1 MLIKLPII
9 LNNKINYTLFRL
21 IKLDKCFTLSL
32 MEKIDSGNII
42 KILCSNKINGID
54 YLNIY
59 LPLKIYQ
66 IENYLIN
73 IYFFY
78 INLTNDENNKINFF
92 FELNTILM
100 NNYNLKFIEFQHFK
114 KYESKIYEF
123 INNQY
128 LTLINNKWF
137 NDNFL
142 EIINLLINTT
152 GFVLW
157 MDTNKKLDKLPKN
170 IHKIINLIKLIK
182 YELNNSNKYT
192 LVEHID
198 KIDNKILSLSDIVI
212 DKQYFISINNNK
224 NIFIKVISK
233 NNNLIKVEGIPNDI
247 LFDTYKWYN
256 YSHIDNNKLNKI
268 YLHLLK
274 NKDIYKVII
283 TKLTD
288 AQNIN
293 NITSY
298 YYDEPNKSLLNISLI
313 NDNINELDIIKSA
326 NINFEFFKYIC
337 DKYSNTNSYKT
348 ILENLFINYTYTIKY
363 NKKEV
368 DPHFDY
374 ILYFSI
380 LNINT
385 ILTILDNN
393 KILLNNDIIGI
404 IPSKLKILYFNI
416 LKYIHVLINGNDNV
430 ISKYIVDNIHRQF
443 MKILFSSESYS
454 LTLLKSLISN
464 QAIEEYKSHF
474 LINNILI
481 DIINKLS
488 WNFINFRLNYLKKL
502 FDNKEYLLFYDK
514 LNKNI
519 FPDNFDNKIKLIII
533 NPFEMF
539 KYLRKEADFIKWI
552 IFLENKYTEL
562 YISYVLLNND
572 ELVILGKII
581 YNLVNIKEQ
590 QTTDNY
596 YNKFIYYGL
605 TYPKLILENNRINL
619 KIKDHFGYL
628 KCNLNLGI
636 LAKRLTYNKDIVELD
651 NQEDSEITILKN
663 KLLKVTQKYLKYKKK
678 YLKYKKI

>member
-21 IKLDKCFTLSL
+21 IKLDEYFTLSL
-32 MEKIDSGNII
+32 MESLDSVNIV

-59 LPLKIYQ
+59 LPMKIYQ
-66 IENYLIN
+66 IESYLIN

-78 INLTNDENNKINFF
+78 INLTCDANNKINFF
-92 FELNTILM
+92 YELNNILM
-100 NNYNLKFIEFQHFK
+100 KSYNLKFIEFQHFK
-114 KYESKIYEF
+114 TYESKIYEF
-123 INNQY
+123 ISNQY
-128 LTLINNKWF
+128 SILIKNKWI

-152 GFVLW
+152 GFILW
-157 MDTNKKLDKLPKN
+157 LDKKLDKLPKN
-170 IHKIINLIKLIK
+170 INKIINLISLIK
-182 YELNNSNKYT
+182 YELNNSNKFT
-192 LVEHID
+192 LTEHIK
-198 KIDNKILSLSDIVI
+198 KIDNKMLSISDIDI
-212 DKQYFISINNNK
+212 DKKYFISINNNK
-224 NIFIKVISK
+224 HIFVKVISK

-247 LFDTYKWYN
+247 LFDNYKWYN
-256 YSHIDNNKLNKI
+256 YSHIDNNKLTKI
-268 YLHLLK
+268 YLLLLK
-274 NKDIYKVII
+274 NKDVYKVIL
-283 TKLTD
+283 TKLTNL
-288 AQNIN
+288 QNIN

-298 YYDEPNKSLLNISLI
+298 YYDEPNKLLLNISLV
-313 NDNINELDIIKSA
+313 NDSIDELNIIKST
-326 NINFEFFKYIC
+326 NIHFEFFKYIC
-337 DKYSNTNSYKT
+337 DKYSNTSNYKI
-348 ILENLFINYTYTIKY
+348 ILENLFINYTYTIRY
-363 NKKEV
+363 NKKEL

-385 ILTILDNN
+385 ILTVLDNN

-404 IPSKLKILYFNI
+404 IPGKLKILYFNI
-416 LKYIHVLINGNDNV
+416 LKYIYVLINGSDNV
-430 ISKYIVDNIHRQF
+430 ISKYIIDNIHRQF

-454 LTLLKSLISN
+454 LTLLKSIIPEES
-464 QAIEEYKSHF
+464 IEQYKNHY

-519 FPDNFDNKIKLIII
+519 FHDNFDNKIKLIIM

-539 KYLRKEADFIKWI
+539 KYLRKECDFIKWI
-552 IFLENKYTEL
+552 LFLENKYTEL
-562 YISYVLLNND
+562 YISYVLLNSD

-581 YNLVNIKEQ
+581 YNLVNIKDQ
-590 QTTDNY
+590 QNTDVY
-596 YNKFIYYGL
+596 YNKFIYYGI

-636 LAKRLTYNKDIVELD
+636 LAKRLTYNKDIIELD
-651 NQEDSEITILKN
+651 NQEDSEVTILKD
-663 KLLKVTQKYLKYKKK
+663 KLLKVTKKYLKYKKK
-678 YLKYKKI
+678 YLKYKKT